1 MALDRTTRTLHIME
15 KDKKTPQ
22 DRIVILNKELAMV
35 AYELL
40 QSKIFPKEYSARRA
54 NAILELGD
62 AMTQIEMLC
71 YDLGVQPADVL
82 AQGIQHTFERFTDFE
97 NRGWGAKIPLGDV
110 GPDGVGKD
118 IIGPGNHITGAV
130 IPATQTSCKEYP

>member
-1 MALDRTTRTLHIME
+1 MLERTTRTLHIME
-15 KDKKTPQ
+15 KDKKTPE
-22 DRIVILNKELAMV
+22 DRLIILNKELAMV

-40 QSKIFPKEYSARRA
+40 QSRIFPAERNARRA

-71 YDLGVQPADVL
+71 YDLGVQPTDVL

-97 NRGWGAKIPLGDV
+97 NRGWGVQIPTGDM
-110 GPDGVGKD
+110 GPDGVGTHN
-118 IIGPGNHITGAV
+118 IGAIRR
-130 IPATQTSCKEYP
+130 